1 MELRLK
7 HLVQNIQTQM
17 LTVGLKYLFHFFLP
31 ELQMCRN
38 WALKLWYKFKNSAVV
53 MLLMQHLMPMLPW
66 LVDALGE
73 GCGN

>member
-1 MELRLK
+1 
-7 HLVQNIQTQM
+7 
-17 LTVGLKYLFHFFLP
+17 
-31 ELQMCRN
+31 MCRN